1 MESVTEAQLNA
12 GAATTW
18 RMSGSERP
26 GTRGAGPG
34 LRIALMAGIAGTT
47 TFGFAAQSGAAKP
60 KAPQKVE
67 APKVRVCHG
76 TWSYSRR
83 TVRATVKAPGP
94 AGVRFTVRDSAGKTA
109 TASATIPVGRV
120 SMSRS
125 IGLPKAPILVLATVV
140 EQNANGSLKG
150 VDLTCDLTRLTTP

>member
-18 RMSGSERP
+18 GMSGSERP
-26 GTRGAGPG
+26 GTRGA
-34 LRIALMAGIAGTT
+34 